1 MIRDLIQSLPKFIIC
16 VVKSS
21 PLEVDGIGFNLL
33 LLLVVE
39 LYIFKSIA
47 IGKILLISFSYMGFG
62 SIPCDRMTLD
72 IIGINLG

>member
-1 MIRDLIQSLPKFIIC
+1 
-16 VVKSS
+16 
-21 PLEVDGIGFNLL
+21 VDGIGFNLL

-39 LYIFKSIA
+39 LYILKSIA